1 VPSRK
6 ESAPMNPKLAASA
19 QIIRSAGA
27 VYNASMANLI
37 TLSRLFLLLVIV
49 AIAYRPASTVQL
61 WIWPILTLVFISD
74 GLDGWVAR
82 RRSEESLFGALFDI
96 AVDRIVELTLWI
108 VLADLDLVA
117 IWIPIVF
124 VMRGVLVDAIRASR
138 VQADRRGPFALLESP
153 AARWLVAG
161 RFMRGF
167 YATIKACAFVGL
179 FMIQPLPIGIE
190 TYLPS
195 LTEFW
200 APIQPG
206 FEWLAMA
213 LAYLAVALC
222 VLRGMPVI
230 VEFLA
235 EERRSLFSRSRG
247 TRHRTP

>member
-1 VPSRK
+1 
-6 ESAPMNPKLAASA
+6 MNPKVVASA
-19 QIIRSAGA
+19 QIIRSAPA
-27 VYNASMANLI
+27 VYNSAMANLI
-37 TLSRLFLLLVIV
+37 TLSRLFLLLVVV
-49 AIAYRPASTVQL
+49 AIAYRPVSPVQL
-61 WIWPILTLVFISD
+61 WIWPILSLVFISD

-82 RRSEESLFGALFDI
+82 RRGEESLFGALFDI

-108 VLADLDLVA
+108 VLADLDLIP

-124 VMRGVLVDAIRASR
+124 VVRGVLVDAVRASR
-138 VQADRRGPFALLESP
+138 VRADRRSPFALLDSP

-179 FMIQPLPIGIE
+179 FMIKPLPLGIE
-190 TYLPS
+190 TLLPS

-200 APIQPG
+200 ALIQPG
-206 FEWLAMA
+206 FEWLAMT

-222 VLRGMPVI
+222 LVRGMPVI

-235 EERRSLFSRSRG
+235 EERRSLFYRNRG
-247 TRHRTP
+247 TP